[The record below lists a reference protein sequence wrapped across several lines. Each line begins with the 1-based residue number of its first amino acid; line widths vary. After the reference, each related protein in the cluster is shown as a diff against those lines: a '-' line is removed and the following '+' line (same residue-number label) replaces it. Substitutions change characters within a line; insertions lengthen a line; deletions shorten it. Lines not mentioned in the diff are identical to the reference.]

1 MDRSRRRQEALE
13 SPTPPSAAGRVAQ
26 AVAGSQTP
34 AGTVVETL
42 AGSGVDE
49 GGRWLRGR
57 FRTPSGLRP
66 RLGRRT
72 RVLLVAV
79 LVVVAGSSWSLDQ
92 HQRSAEF
99 STLLAA
105 VRQGQATIDDC
116 DRRVAS
122 MIEYVS
128 PLLHAERTPTAVRA
142 GLQQVVHAS
151 ALQAAARLHAAAQS
165 VGAISVLPWHTEQAA
180 ARDAYAADLNA
191 RAAYYELFL
200 APGMTGSE
208 SAQAAAVRTGW
219 AAARTALVDAATNAA
234 EQSQAG
240 LLVTH

>member
-1 MDRSRRRQEALE
+1 LDRSRRRQEALG
-13 SPTPPSAAGRVAQ
+13 SPTPPSAAGGVAQ
-26 AVAGSQTP
+26 AVTGSQTP

-42 AGSGVDE
+42 SGSGVDD
-49 GGRWLRGR
+49 GGRWFRGR
-57 FRTPSGLRP
+57 FRTPSGRGP

-72 RVLLVAV
+72 RALLVAV

-92 HQRSAEF
+92 HRRNAEF

-105 VRQGQATIDDC
+105 VRQGQATIGDC

-128 PLLHAERTPTAVRA
+128 PLLHAERTPPDVRA
-142 GLQQVVHAS
+142 GLQQVVHTS
-151 ALQAAARLHAAAQS
+151 ALQAAARLRTAAQA
-165 VGAISVLPWHTEQAA
+165 VAAISVLPWHTQQAA

-219 AAARTALVDAATNAA
+219 AAARTALMDAATDTA

-240 LLVTH
+240 LLLTQ